1 MICNPL
7 LKNVRP
13 LTPGDLQSP
22 FLYLVFILACC
33 GFQIRRSSIG
43 YDLFYG
49 GFQIQFKSLRKVY
62 LQVSRLMALV
72 LELPGIP

>member
-22 FLYLVFILACC
+22 FLYFAFIFACC

-43 YDLFYG
+43 YDLFLTAD
-49 GFQIQFKSLRKVY
+49 FKSAE
-62 LQVSRLMALV
+62 RLAGLSAWRA
-72 LELPGIP
+72 